1 MIHNPKTVEALD
13 DRSVALYDITA
24 AANLKTLLT
33 NKRQY
38 MVGKIQIPSIPLCD
52 GAVYISG
59 DSINSFSNLIYGE
72 MYLVSF
78 TIEGDE
84 YLAVKY
90 VNRSEKE
97 GCLKLVSYNAHH
109 DPMDIPFSTINA
121 MAIVKFSI
129 RRHMMM

>member
-1 MIHNPKTVEALD
+1 MTAALPYMILQ
-13 DRSVALYDITA
+13 A

-33 NKRQY
+33 NKQQY

-59 DSINSFSNLIYGE
+59 DSMYPILKSGDIVGFKEINSFSNLIYGE

-97 GCLKLVSYNAHH
+97 GYLKAGKLTTLITTQWISPSA
-109 DPMDIPFSTINA
+109 PSTQWQ
-121 MAIVKFSI
+121 S
-129 RRHMMM
+129 